1 MTCTRSRATRLLA
14 VATIATTLGRVSP
27 SLADSTSDT
36 AAQALFDEAK
46 GLMRSGDYA
55 SACPKLEESLRLQA
69 SGGTLLFL
77 GLCREGEGKTAT
89 AWTRFNEA
97 VSAARRDGRVDRE
110 HSAQDHIATLLP
122 KLTKLDVVV
131 PEETRSLPGLEL
143 RRDGELLPLALAGTP
158 IPVDPGN
165 HTVRATAPGMKAWE
179 SVVATAGEGATA
191 TVTVPALERDPTAVV
206 AIAPV
211 PLAPPPV
218 PPPAAPPVADMGA
231 SDAGSTQRT
240 IALLVGGAGVV
251 GLGIGTY
258 FGVTALSKKSDA
270 TAQCPNGSTGLC
282 NGGAVP
288 LSQDAV
294 NDGNI
299 ASVALGVGAAAVIG
313 AGVLW
318 LTAPKAR
325 ATTTAWRVEP
335 LAGRGTASVAVRG
348 GW

>member
-1 MTCTRSRATRLLA
+1 VRLLA
-14 VATIATTLGRVSP
+14 GATIAASLGRASP

-36 AAQALFDEAK
+36 AAQALFDAAK
-46 GLMRSGDYA
+46 GLMKTGDYA
-55 SACPKLEESLRLQA
+55 SACPKLEESQRLQA

-89 AWTRFNEA
+89 AWTRFNDA
-97 VSAARRDGRVDRE
+97 LSAARRDGRADRE
-110 HSAQDHIATLLP
+110 HSAQDHIATLMP

-131 PEETRSLPGLEL
+131 PEETRSLPGLEV

-191 TVTVPALERDPTAVV
+191 TVTVPALEREPTAVV
-206 AIAPV
+206 AITPV
-211 PLAPPPV
+211 PVAPLPV
-218 PPPAAPPVADMGA
+218 PPPAELPAVPPAADVGA
-231 SDAGSTQRT
+231 SNAGSTQRT

-270 TAQCPNGSTGLC
+270 NAQCPNGSTGLC

-299 ASVALGVGAAAVIG
+299 SSIALGVGAAAVIG

-335 LAGRGTASVAVRG
+335 MAGRGTAGVAVG
-348 GW
+348 AGW